1 MTFSSWW
8 TSFQGEGGAII
19 NRDMGKVGILA
30 LYGYFGWQKI
40 NDSMKNDRCAEI
52 NLPFF
57 LICSQIFFASK
68 RKGMNKR
75 KQAGLSRATLEI
87 SSEFSTCF
95 PLITLQSHR
104 IVYVSRS
111 SSIRYCLI
119 RDLCSLW
126 VDPLI
131 CKI

>member
-19 NRDMGKVGILA
+19 NRDLGKAGILA
-30 LYGYFGWQKI
+30 IYGYFGWEKI

-57 LICSQIFFASK
+57 LICLQIIFGLK
-68 RKGMNKR
+68 INGMNRR
-75 KQAGLSRATLEI
+75 KQAGRSRAALEI

-95 PLITLQSHR
+95 PLITL
-104 IVYVSRS
+104 
-111 SSIRYCLI
+111 
-119 RDLCSLW
+119 
-126 VDPLI
+126 
-131 CKI
+131 